1 MTNTSPATNLR
12 RKRVAILG
20 GGLGGLAAAYE
31 LTKEPGWQDRYDVT
45 VYQKG
50 WRLGGKGAS
59 GRGESDRI
67 EEHGLHC
74 FWGFYDNAFEML
86 HHCYAELG
94 RQTGPIRSV
103 ADAFKPLESVLF
115 LDQVQGRWC
124 RYALKF
130 LETSEVPGQ
139 GPSRTEMSVPQ
150 LLASYAAQVRDAVL
164 KDKTLAAAFERAVG
178 GDLARKLTSLVSA
191 LKNAP
196 GWLLG
201 FDRLKANGLPDPL
214 SDAQEL
220 LEQLTNVKLE
230 TIDGASALEMALLP
244 APENKAL
251 DLIDPDFAYG
261 VRLLAESVVFAW
273 HVLRGIV
280 ACGIPKTLEDFDKEV
295 FDGRDLRTWLKDHG
309 APDSLLRSQIVM
321 ALYNASFCY
330 PEGDFNRGNL
340 AAGVSL
346 RTVLLMGFT
355 YKGAFMW
362 KMQGSMGDVV
372 IAPLYEALVKRG
384 VRFEFFHD
392 VKKLSLA
399 RDGAD
404 KGKGIDRIEIARQAL
419 PRGGHY
425 DPLIEVKGLRCWPA
439 RPRYEALENGESYRD
454 IDLESDWSGNAP
466 VEVRTLQRGAPDGFD
481 VVVLAIPIAA
491 LPAICEELIDAAPSW
506 KRMVDGIKTIRTKSF
521 QLWLKPTAAQR
532 AWLAS
537 NCLMTDV
544 FKDDFNSL
552 ADMSQALAHESW
564 RGQAPGSVIY
574 FSTAM
579 ADDPHQPPRWS
590 SRPEYQTEQD
600 LVVERQAHAWLSDW
614 QDGIFPFLGKKKPYD
629 PNDFVSEFHRANINA
644 DQRYT
649 LSVSGSAKARLAPD
663 KSGFTNLLLAGDWT
677 KSRLNLGCAE
687 GATMS
692 GMHAGR
698 GVRDALAATTGGVAK
713 REAPAA
719 RALLA
724 DRAAARPFIDY
735 PGMPVYPAPYSQ
747 KNVTFCQFVLEADAE
762 KLQGVVDRYL
772 DVADPEHRCKVL
784 GKWVIFQT
792 GHIASNTSGGAG
804 AEYGTGEETS
814 ASFLIP
820 VARWRGFDGAS
831 VPFEVG
837 LFAPF
842 VFVDHPLSQIAGR
855 EVLGMPKHLARF
867 TPGGGPMTID
877 NMMIETMVIEEL
889 GAASPIALRPLI
901 RVRRP
906 SPNRRLTRLDATFDT
921 ATDAATKALVEGSG
935 EDGAIRTL
943 LQSVFGPRKVPFF
956 SVRQLRD
963 GTDPTRA
970 AFQEVTRGVMHL
982 ENVDLRM
989 MAKGHTVELLGYES
1003 HPIAKMLGLG
1013 GPILEPVA
1021 AARIT
1026 VGQARLEREL

>member
-1 MTNTSPATNLR
+1 MTNTSPAMNPVP
-12 RKRVAILG
+12 KRVAILG

-31 LTKEPGWQDRYDVT
+31 LTKEPGWQARYDVT

-50 WRLGGKGAS
+50 WRLGGKAAS

-115 LDQVQGRWC
+115 LDQVKGRWC

-130 LETSEVPGQ
+130 LETHEVPGQ
-139 GPSRTEMSVPQ
+139 GPPRTEMSVPQ

-164 KDKTLAAAFERAVG
+164 KEDTLAAAFERAVG
-178 GDLARKLTSLVSA
+178 GDLARKLDGLVSA
-191 LKNAP
+191 LKHAP

-201 FDRLKANGLPDPL
+201 FDRLKANELFDPL
-214 SDAQEL
+214 SDARDL
-220 LEQLTNVKLE
+220 LEQLTSVRVE
-230 TIDGASALEMALLP
+230 TLDGASALDMALQP
-244 APENKAL
+244 ALDNKAL
-251 DLIDPDFAYG
+251 DLVDPDFAYG
-261 VRLLAESVVFAW
+261 VRLLAESAVFAW
-273 HVLRGIV
+273 YVLRGIV
-280 ACGIPKTLEDFDKEV
+280 ADGIPEALDDFDKDV

-309 APDSLLRSQIVM
+309 APDWLLRSQIVM

-330 PEGDFNRGNL
+330 PEGDFSRGNL

-384 VRFEFFHD
+384 VKFEFFHD

-404 KGKGIDRIEIARQAL
+404 EGKVVERIEIARQAV

-425 DPLIEVKGLRCWPA
+425 DPLIEVNRLRCWPA
-439 RPRYEALENGESYRD
+439 SPRYEALENGESYRG

-466 VEVRTLQRGAPDGFD
+466 VEVRTLRRGAPDGFD

-491 LPAICEELIDAAPSW
+491 LPAICGELIEAAPRW
-506 KRMVDGIKTIRTKSF
+506 RRMIDGIKTIRTKSF
-521 QLWLKPTAAQR
+521 QLWLKPTDAQR
-532 AWLAS
+532 DWLAK

-564 RGQAPGSVIY
+564 RGERPGSVIY

-579 ADDPHQPPRWS
+579 ADDPHEPPRWS
-590 SRPEYQTEQD
+590 SRPAYQGEQD
-600 LVVERQAHAWLSDW
+600 RVVELQAHAWLSDW

-629 PNDFVSEFHRANINA
+629 PNDFVSEFHRANVNA

-663 KSGFTNLLLAGDWT
+663 DSGFTNLLLAGDWT

-692 GMHAGR
+692 GMDAGR
-698 GVRDALAATTGGVAK
+698 GARRVLTATTPTRGP
-713 REAPAA
+713 APK
-719 RALLA
+719 ALRG
-724 DRAAARPFIDY
+724 DRAAAPPFIDY

-747 KNVTFCQFVLEADAE
+747 KNVTFCQFVLEADAGT
-762 KLQGVVDRYL
+762 LQSAVDRYL
-772 DVADPEHRCKVL
+772 NAVDPEHRFKVL

-820 VARWRGFDGAS
+820 IARWRGLDGAS

-855 EVLGMPKHLARF
+855 EVLGMPKHLASF
-867 TPGGGPMTID
+867 TPAGGPRTLD
-877 NMMIETMVIEEL
+877 NMTIETMVLEKL
-889 GAASPIALRPLI
+889 GSASPIAPHTLI
-901 RVRRP
+901 RVCRP
-906 SPNRRLTRLDATFDT
+906 SGNRKLTRRDATFDIAT
-921 ATDAATKALVEGSG
+921 EAATDALVDGTG
-935 EDGAIRTL
+935 EDGAIREL
-943 LQSVFGPRKVPFF
+943 LQSVFAPRKVPFY

-963 GTDPTRA
+963 ATDPTRA
-970 AFQEVTRGVMHL
+970 VFQEVTRGVMHL

-989 MAKGHTVELLGYES
+989 MAKGHTIEIKSYES

-1013 GPILEPVA
+1013 GPILQPVA

-1026 VGQARLEREL
+1026 VAQARLQREP

>member
-1 MTNTSPATNLR
+1 MTNTNAT

-20 GGLGGLAAAYE
+20 GGLGGLSAAYE

-50 WRLGGKGAS
+50 WRLGGKAAS

-74 FWGFYDNAFEML
+74 FWGFYDNAFAMM
-86 HHCYAELG
+86 HHCYTELG
-94 RQTGPIRSV
+94 RTTGPIRSV

-115 LDQVQGRWC
+115 LDQVDKRWC

-130 LETSEVPGQ
+130 LETSDVPGQ
-139 GPSRTEMSVPQ
+139 GPPRTEMSVRQ

-164 KDKTLAAAFERAVG
+164 GDKTLAGAFERAVG
-178 GDLARKLTSLVSA
+178 GGLAGKLTWLVSA

-201 FDRLKANGLPDPL
+201 LDSLKANELPDPL
-214 SDAQEL
+214 SDAREL
-220 LEQLTNVKLE
+220 LGQLTTVKPS
-230 TIDGASALEMALLP
+230 TIDGASPVRIGLV
-244 APENKAL
+244 APENKGF
-251 DLIDPDFAYG
+251 DLLDPDFVYG
-261 VRLLAESVVFAW
+261 AGILAESVVFAW

-280 ACGIPKTLEDFDKEV
+280 ASGIPKTLEDFDKDV
-295 FDGRDLRTWLKDHG
+295 YDGSDLRAWLKAHG

-330 PEGDFNRGNL
+330 PEGNFDRGNL
-340 AAGVSL
+340 SAGVSL

-404 KGKGIDRIEIARQAL
+404 AGKVIDRIEIAVQAV
-419 PRGGHY
+419 PKGGHY
-425 DPLIEVKGLRCWPA
+425 DPLITVKELRCWPA
-439 RPRYEALENGESYRD
+439 RPRYEALEDGDSYRD
-454 IDLESDWSGNAP
+454 VDLESDWSGKAP
-466 VEVRTLQRGAPDGFD
+466 VAMRTLERGAPDGFD
-481 VVVLAIPIAA
+481 AVVLAIPIAA
-491 LPAICEELIDAAPSW
+491 LPAICEELIAAAPRW
-506 KRMVDGIKTIRTKSF
+506 RQMVDGIKTIRTKSF
-521 QLWLKPTAAQR
+521 QLWLKPSAGQR
-532 AWLAS
+532 EWLS
-537 NCLMTDV
+537 KNCLMTDV

-552 ADMSQALAHESW
+552 ADMSQALVHERW
-564 RGQAPGSVIY
+564 PAPAPSSVVY

-579 ADDPHQPPRWS
+579 ADDPHEPPRRS
-590 SRPEYQTEQD
+590 SHPEYQNEQD
-600 LVVERQAHAWLSDW
+600 RLVERQAHAWLSDW
-614 QDGIFPFLGKKKPYD
+614 QDGIFPFFGAKKPYD
-629 PNDFVSEFHRANINA
+629 PNDFRSEFHRANINA

-649 LSVSGSAKARLAPD
+649 LSVAGSAKARLAPD
-663 KSGFTNLLLAGDWT
+663 KSGFGNLFLAGDWT

-698 GVRDALAATTGGVAK
+698 GVRDALAAATPVSFVK
-713 REAPAA
+713 RI
-719 RALLA
+719 ALLA
-724 DRAAARPFIDY
+724 EPAGPPLFIDY

-747 KNVTFCQFVLEADAE
+747 KNVTFCQFVLEADAA
-762 KLQGVVDRYL
+762 KLQDVVERYL
-772 DVADPEHRCKVL
+772 NVADPEHRCKVL
-784 GKWVIFQT
+784 GKWVLFQT

-814 ASFLIP
+814 AAFLIP
-820 VARWRGFDGAS
+820 VARWRGFEGAS
-831 VPFEVG
+831 LPFEVG

-867 TPGGGPMTID
+867 TPPGGPMTID
-877 NMMIETMVIEEL
+877 NLEIETMVIEKL
-889 GAASPIALRPLI
+889 GPKSPIVLRPLI

-906 SPNRRLTRLDATFDT
+906 GVNRKLARIDATFDT
-921 ATDAATKALVEGSG
+921 VIGAASDALVEGA
-935 EDGAIRTL
+935 EDGGAILAL

-982 ENVDLRM
+982 EDVELRM
-989 MAKGHTVELLGYES
+989 MAKGHTIELVSYES

-1013 GPILEPVA
+1013 GPVLEPVV

-1026 VGQARLEREL
+1026 VGQARLEREP

>member
-1 MTNTSPATNLR
+1 MNNK
-12 RKRVAILG
+12 KRVAILG

-31 LTKEPGWQDRYDVT
+31 LTKEDDWHDRYDVT

-74 FWGFYDNAFEML
+74 FWGFYDNAFAML
-86 HHCYAELG
+86 HRCYAELD
-94 RQTGPIRSV
+94 RKTGPVRSV

-115 LDQVQGRWC
+115 LDQVAGRWC
-124 RYALKF
+124 RYSMKF
-130 LETSEVPGQ
+130 LENSQVPGQ
-139 GPSRTEMSVPQ
+139 GPPRTEMSVPQ

-164 KDKTLAAAFERAVG
+164 EDKALATAFEHAVG
-178 GDLARKLTSLVSA
+178 GGLAGKLSWLVSA

-201 FDRLKANGLPDPL
+201 LDNLKGGNGFPDPL
-214 SDAQEL
+214 SDTREL
-220 LEQLTNVKLE
+220 LDQLTSVDLE
-230 TIDGASALEMALLP
+230 TIDGASAARTGLRP
-244 APENKAL
+244 APGNKAL
-251 DLIDPDFAYG
+251 DLLDPDFVYSA
-261 VRLLAESVVFAW
+261 RLLAESVVFAW
-273 HVLRGIV
+273 HVLRGVV
-280 ACGIPKTLEDFDKEV
+280 ASGIPKTLEDFDKEV
-295 FDGRDLRTWLKDHG
+295 FDGRDLRAWLKAHG
-309 APDSLLRSQIVM
+309 AADSLLRSQIVM

-330 PEGDFNRGNL
+330 PEGNFDQGNL
-340 AAGVSL
+340 SAGVSL

-384 VRFEFFHD
+384 VSFEFFHD
-392 VKKLSLA
+392 VKKLTLA
-399 RDGAD
+399 RDGANA
-404 KGKGIDRIEIARQAL
+404 GKVVDRIEILRQAL

-425 DPLIEVKGLRCWPA
+425 HPLVEVKGMPSWPA
-439 RPRYEALENGESYRD
+439 RPRYEALEDGDTYRD
-454 IDLESDWSGNAP
+454 IDLESDWSGNAG
-466 VEVRTLQRGAPDGFD
+466 VDVRTLQRGAPDGFD
-481 VVVLAIPIAA
+481 LVVLAIPIAA
-491 LPAICEELIDAAPSW
+491 LPAICGELIEAAPRW

-521 QLWLKPTAAQR
+521 QLWLKPTAAQHD
-532 AWLAS
+532 WLAGT
-537 NCLMTDV
+537 CLMTDV

-552 ADMSQALAHESW
+552 ADMSQALVHESW
-564 RGQAPGSVIY
+564 PGQAPGSVIY

-579 ADDPHQPPRWS
+579 ADDVHQPPRWTS
-590 SRPEYQTEQD
+590 HPGYQNEQD
-600 LVVERQAHAWLSDW
+600 AAVERQAHAWLSDW

-649 LSVSGSAKARLAPD
+649 LSVAGSAKARLAPD
-663 KSGFTNLLLAGDWT
+663 ESGFENLLLAGDWT

-698 GVRDALAATTGGVAK
+698 GVREALGAAAPASFAK
-713 REAPAA
+713 RAAPDA

-724 DRAAARPFIDY
+724 ELAEPAAARPFIDY

-747 KNVTFCQFVLEADAE
+747 KNVTFCQFVLEADAD
-762 KLQGVVDRYL
+762 KLQEVVDRYL
-772 DVADPEHRCKVL
+772 NVADPEHRCKVL
-784 GKWVIFQT
+784 GKWVLFQT

-804 AEYGTGEETS
+804 AAYGTGEETS
-814 ASFLIP
+814 AAFLIP
-820 VARWRGFDGAS
+820 VARWRGFGGAS
-831 VPFEVG
+831 LPFEVG

-855 EVLGMPKHLARF
+855 EVLGMPKHLAKF
-867 TPGGGPMTID
+867 TPAGGPMTID
-877 NMMIETMVIEEL
+877 NMTIETMVIAKL
-889 GAASPIALRPLI
+889 GSASPITLSPLI
-901 RVRRP
+901 HVKRP
-906 SPNRRLTRLDATFDT
+906 GVNRKLTQLDATFDT
-921 ATDAATKALVEGSG
+921 VSDAASKALVEGSG
-935 EDGAIRTL
+935 DDGAIRTL
-943 LQSVFGPRKVPFF
+943 LEGVFGPRKVPFF

-989 MAKGHTVELLGYES
+989 MAKGHTIELVSYES
-1003 HPIAKMLGLG
+1003 HRIAEILGLG
-1013 GPILEPVA
+1013 GPVLEPVA

-1026 VGQARLEREL
+1026 VGQARLEREP